1 MLAGLASLTRSRYHA
16 TMPNDPD
23 DESPQ
28 PSTND
33 RPPWPKLPWIDRLAV
48 VGALAIAAV
57 TTVPR
62 LPPSICYNDFGDLQ
76 LASETFGIM
85 HPTGYCGYVT
95 LGYLITRIPGV
106 DPAYLVSLACLFS
119 GIVALWLCIL
129 MQVRLGVNAW
139 LASAMSLVLLAHPR
153 VWSNLVAPEVYAP
166 SLAFLVAAAYMLIRY
181 ARLGVRRDLLVAAL
195 LFGVGLANRPPILFT
210 LPFFLIAWWLARRK
224 WEASWRQWAT
234 SLSLAALCAA
244 LPVLYTLG
252 FLWFR
257 DRPDVPYN
265 YIEQYNLQWKVLP
278 DAKDGW
284 KAKLERINWHV
295 SGKQFRKYMGS
306 SWPRLRSKL
315 RWLRYE
321 LLPHELQPTLA
332 IAFCTVVLG
341 VVITYRRCRP
351 SASLLLGM
359 VIGSVVF
366 VCAYRV
372 HGQSADVLP
381 LLFAA
386 TVLGGVAASPLLG
399 QQCGR
404 VREFVAVAFLTAM
417 CVVTVTDAPNRR
429 HTGERADATSYVTE
443 LDMRTL
449 PNNAVICTD
458 WRAWPPLQYAQ
469 QVLTKRS
476 DIHIINADPRHCLTM
491 SSGMEDRPVFFT
503 RKYRPVQGLALSPY
517 RNLWRLERPGSA
529 GIPTNIP
536 QSP

>member
-1 MLAGLASLTRSRYHA
+1 MLAGLASLTRSRYHS
-16 TMPNDPD
+16 TMPKDPD

-28 PSTND
+28 PSTDD
-33 RPPWPKLPWIDRLAV
+33 RSPWPKLPWIDRLAV
-48 VGALAIAAV
+48 VGALTIAAV

-62 LPPSICYNDFGDLQ
+62 LPPSICYDDFGDLQ
-76 LASETFGIM
+76 LASETLGIM

-106 DPAYLVSLACLFS
+106 DPAYMVSLACLFS

-166 SLAFLVAAAYMLIRY
+166 SLAFLVAAAYILIRY
-181 ARLGVRRDLLVAAL
+181 ARLGVRLDLLVAAL

-224 WEASWRQWAT
+224 WEASWRRWAT

-257 DRPDVPYN
+257 DRPDAPYN

-284 KAKLERINWHV
+284 KAKLERITWHI

-306 SWPRLRSKL
+306 SWPLLRSKL
-315 RWLRYE
+315 RWMRYE

-332 IAFCTVVLG
+332 IACCTVVLG

-351 SASLLLGM
+351 SASLLPGM

-476 DIHIINADPRHCLTM
+476 DIYIINADPRHWLTM
-491 SSGMEDRPVFFT
+491 SSGLEDRPVFFT